1 MGSVECDI
9 KTVFK
14 LFLDC
19 KKSVLALEALS
30 AATQITLTAWSSD
43 IISGLLLLVS
53 TSGDGLL
60 IVVF

>member
-9 KTVFK
+9 KTAFQT
-14 LFLDC
+14 FLDC

-30 AATQITLTAWSSD
+30 EATQITLTAWSSD